1 MKTEKLAWSVAGI
14 ALFVVVVGLIS
25 IIQDRHEK
33 REYAQTVIST
43 AAWKTYTGNG
53 LALKYPSEYTVT
65 PTPKPKNPQ
74 AVTKI
79 ARVAKSEELFLEI
92 FQGDL
97 GISPDPYGKDDGHTA
112 LRETLAVGTD
122 ENMYLVPLY
131 YAANDAAGKAELHA
145 IAQTIASGSTPF
157 PTPSAQV
164 LRAYRKQCQQT
175 WDKKMA
181 VLKALKAAKPELS
194 SADLA
199 KAAFQLELDV
209 TGGTMELYP
218 EKEWLND
225 CFESA
230 LLHH

>member
-1 MKTEKLAWSVAGI
+1 MKTEKLAWSLAGV
-14 ALFVVVVGLIS
+14 ALFVVAVGLIS

-33 REYAQTVIST
+33 REYAQTAIST
-43 AAWKTYTGNG
+43 ATWQTYSGNG
-53 LALKYPSEYTVT
+53 LALKYPSGYTVT
-65 PTPKPKNPQ
+65 PAPKPKNPQ
-74 AVTKI
+74 TVTKI
-79 ARVAKSEELFLEI
+79 ARVAKSENLFLEI
-92 FQGDL
+92 FQGDF
-97 GISPDPYGKDDGHTA
+97 GISPDPNGKDDGSTA
-112 LRETLAVGTD
+112 LRETLVVGKG

-145 IAQTIASGSTPF
+145 IAQTIANGGTPF

-164 LRAYRKQCQQT
+164 LHEYRKQCQQA
-175 WDKKMA
+175 WDKKLA
-181 VLKALKAAKPELS
+181 VLKALKAAKPELT

-199 KAAFQLELDV
+199 KAAFQLELGI

-218 EKEWLND
+218 EKEWLDD